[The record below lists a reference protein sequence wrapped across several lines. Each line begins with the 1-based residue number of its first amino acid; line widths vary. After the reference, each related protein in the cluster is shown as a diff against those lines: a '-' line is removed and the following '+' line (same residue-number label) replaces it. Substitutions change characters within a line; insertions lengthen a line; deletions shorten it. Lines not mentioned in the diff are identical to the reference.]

1 MVDTATALA
10 RCLSLALVARA
21 AAALEGLLAEAV
33 LAVGQRDALA
43 AVLPRP
49 AGVARALTGLLA
61 RPVHATLAAYG

>member
-1 MVDTATALA
+1 MSVKVKLMATKREDQA
-10 RCLSLALVARA
+10 
-21 AAALEGLLAEAV
+21 AEAV